1 MVSILKREIV
11 RDVRDKKRKKILA
24 QAECAPCHKPENPSS
39 SLKLK
44 PHTPYKQPLVTRK
57 PPLNPNH
64 RKNRLQHIEKIA
76 KFAGKY

>member
-1 MVSILKREIV
+1 MPATLYDTPAIS
-11 RDVRDKKRKKILA
+11 
-24 QAECAPCHKPENPSS
+24 NPSS